1 LESCN
6 PFSLRRELLS
16 KNKKY
21 QSKKITLT
29 LKKNENLLDNIRK
42 SGIKLLSMCGGHGIC
57 GKCIVKIYNP
67 EKLPLTPTEKKL
79 LSKSDLAS
87 GYRLACLVKT
97 SKPTRVTIEIPPESE
112 ETQQRLIVSGL
123 MPKVPTQP
131 SIKKIYLEIEPPTL
145 EDPKSDLDRLTSTLE
160 KNKNLRITD
169 IDYNCLKELATVLR
183 KDEWKATVSIFKNR
197 KIVRIESGNTSD
209 SCYGFAVDI
218 GTTKLAGYL
227 IDLSNGR
234 TVSTVSS
241 LNPQSKFGEDIIS
254 RITFSMKDFKSLS
267 EINKCIIEGVNNL
280 IIEAC
285 HNARI
290 SSDEILDVTI
300 AGNTAMHHI
309 FLGIPPRHLSL
320 APYPPVLSSGFEVK
334 TIDLGLKANK
344 RSRAYLLP
352 VIAGFVGGDAVADI
366 IATGIHSANDLSMLI
381 DIGTN
386 AEIIL
391 GTKKRLISCSCASGP
406 AFEGSHIRHGM
417 RASEGAI
424 ERIWIDPRS
433 LDVSFKVIG
442 DTKPVGICG
451 SAVVEGIAE
460 MLRSGIIDSSG
471 RMDQNK
477 TRSIRK
483 RNDSLEFV
491 IVNSSDSGID
501 DDIVITQSDVREIQ
515 LAKAA
520 VYTGISILMK
530 HMKVKPKD
538 IKKCY
543 LAGAFGTYI
552 DPSSAIDLGMFP
564 EIPLELIQFVGNTA
578 GSGARMTLLS
588 NSTRKL
594 VEKIIKKVDYIELG
608 ANPNFQKEFIS
619 SMDLPN
625 VNRKLFPTVMKTIRR
640 NQLLR
645 EQTKTRKDIT

>member
-1 LESCN
+1 MLLD
-6 PFSLRRELLS
+6 SLRKRG
-16 KNKKY
+16 
-21 QSKKITLT
+21 T
-29 LKKNENLLDNIRK
+29 
-42 SGIKLLSMCGGHGIC
+42 KLLSMCGGHGIC
-57 GKCIVKIYNP
+57 GKCIVKIYSS
-67 EKLPLTPTEKKL
+67 EKLTPTTTEKRL

-97 SKPTRVTIEIPPESE
+97 LKPTRLKIEIPPESE
-112 ETQQRLIVSGL
+112 ETQQRLVVSGL
-123 MPKVPTQP
+123 MPKVALKPT
-131 SIKKIYLEIEPPTL
+131 IKKVYLEIKPPTL
-145 EDPKSDLDRLTSTLE
+145 NDPKSDLDRLTSSLE
-160 KNKNLRITD
+160 KNSKFRITD
-169 IDYNCLKELATVLR
+169 IDYNSLKELPTVLR
-183 KDEWKATVSIFKNR
+183 NDEWKATVSIFKNR
-197 KIVRIESGNTSD
+197 EIVRVESGDTSK

-227 IDLSNGR
+227 INLLNGQ
-234 TVSTVSS
+234 TVSTVSN
-241 LNPQSKFGEDIIS
+241 LNPQSKFGEDIIA
-254 RITFSMKDFKSLS
+254 RITFTMKDIKSMN
-267 EINKCIIEGVNNL
+267 EINRCIIEGINSL
-280 IIEAC
+280 IKEAC
-285 HNARI
+285 HNAGI
-290 SSDEILDVTI
+290 SSNEILDVSV

-309 FLGIPPRHLSL
+309 FLGVSPRYLSL
-320 APYPPVLSSGFEVK
+320 APYPPVLSRGLEVK
-334 TIDLGLKANK
+334 TIDLGLNTNIG
-344 RSRAYLLP
+344 SRVYLLP
-352 VIAGFVGGDAVADI
+352 VVAGFVGGDAVADV

-391 GTKKRLISCSCASGP
+391 GTKKRLVSCSCASGP

-442 DTKPVGICG
+442 DIKPVGICG

-460 MLRSGIIDSSG
+460 MLRTGIIDSRG
-471 RMDQNK
+471 RMDQNNTK
-477 TRSIRK
+477 LIRK
-483 RNDSLEFV
+483 KNDSLEFV
-491 IVNSSDSGID
+491 IASRSDSGIN

-530 HMKVKPKD
+530 HMQIKPKE
-538 IKKCY
+538 IKKFY

-564 EIPLELIQFVGNTA
+564 EIPLERIQFVGNTA

-588 NSTRKL
+588 NPTRKL
-594 VEKIIKKVDYIELG
+594 VERIIKKIDYIELG
-608 ANPNFQKEFIS
+608 VSPNFQKEFIS

-625 VNRKLFPTVMKTIRR
+625 VNKNLFPTVMKTIKR
-640 NQLLR
+640 NLLLR
-645 EQTKTRKDIT
+645 ELNHS